1 MSLYTDED
9 AVESDDS
16 LAKEWTAIRE
26 DAGEKRR
33 DDEASSAA
41 ETPRNDAGANE
52 VAKTTTAAADPA
64 EDSDI
69 DEDWGMESE

>member
-33 DDEASSAA
+33 DDEASSA
-41 ETPRNDAGANE
+41 EKPRNGSENRDAS
-52 VAKTTTAAADPA
+52 AAADPA